1 MLALADNLH
10 STLSLVGT
18 MCKDIH
24 SNMYTKAVVSLCPCQ
39 QFLHSLKFSLI
50 LVKSLQFVALFSSF
64 TPFLSAGLTLSVLS
78 LYGFVFYVSVHF
90 HITVFLLYFG
100 TFFCFKSNVSIL
112 FRESSKLFGWY
123 VREWGFKLLHSWG
136 SGMDTVRGDA
146 QCVWS

>member
-1 MLALADNLH
+1 MFALADNLH
-10 STLSLVGT
+10 STLSLVGP

-24 SNMYTKAVVSLCPCQ
+24 SSMYTKAVVSLCPCQ
-39 QFLHSLKFSLI
+39 QFLYSLKFLLI

-64 TPFLSAGLTLSVLS
+64 TPFLSAGLTLSVLC
-78 LYGFVFYVSVHF
+78 LYGFVFLCLCAFPYNCIFVIF
-90 HITVFLLYFG
+90 WNIL
-100 TFFCFKSNVSIL
+100 CFKSNVSIL

-123 VREWGFKLLHSWG
+123 VREWGFKLLHSWE